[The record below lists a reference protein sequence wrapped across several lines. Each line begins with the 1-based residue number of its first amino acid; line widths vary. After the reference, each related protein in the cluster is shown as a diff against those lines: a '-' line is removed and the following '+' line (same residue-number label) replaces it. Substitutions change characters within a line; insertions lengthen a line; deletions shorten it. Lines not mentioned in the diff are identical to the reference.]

1 MQFGSEPKIW
11 DKRRRLK
18 KERLSRLKQNGKV
31 IPTENIVAALEA
43 VIEPGNNQKQADF
56 LARSLCELNP
66 DKVHDLHM
74 IIPSMSL
81 PEHLDVFEKGIARKL
96 DFSYSGAQSLRTS
109 QLLEDGALE
118 IGAVHTYI
126 ELYSRL
132 YVDLIPDVVL
142 VAAYAA
148 DREGN
153 LYTGPSTED
162 TPALLEAAAFHD
174 GIVIAQVNEIVD
186 DPKDLR
192 RVDIPGS

>member
-1 MQFGSEPKIW
+1 M
-11 DKRRRLK
+11 
-18 KERLSRLKQNGKV
+18 
-31 IPTENIVAALEA
+31 
-43 VIEPGNNQKQADF
+43 
-56 LARSLCELNP
+56 CELNP

-132 YVDLIPDVVL
+132 YVDLIP
-142 VAAYAA
+142 
-148 DREGN
+148 
-153 LYTGPSTED
+153 
-162 TPALLEAAAFHD
+162 
-174 GIVIAQVNEIVD
+174 
-186 DPKDLR
+186 
-192 RVDIPGS
+192 

>member
-43 VIEPGNNQKQADF
+43 VIEPGNKVVLEGNNQKQADF

-96 DFSYSGAQSLRTS
+96 DFSYDYFSAILAQSARGGHSKLLCYILIFCAARAVDASRATS
-109 QLLEDGALE
+109 RFSSIWPQ
-118 IGAVHTYI
+118 
-126 ELYSRL
+126 
-132 YVDLIPDVVL
+132 
-142 VAAYAA
+142 
-148 DREGN
+148 
-153 LYTGPSTED
+153 
-162 TPALLEAAAFHD
+162 
-174 GIVIAQVNEIVD
+174 
-186 DPKDLR
+186 
-192 RVDIPGS
+192 

>member
-43 VIEPGNNQKQADF
+43 VIEPGNKVVLEGNNQKQADF

-96 DFSYSGAQSLRTS
+96 DFSYSAHKASEHHSFLKTVHWKF
-109 QLLEDGALE
+109 
-118 IGAVHTYI
+118 GAVHTYI

-132 YVDLIPDVVL
+132 YVVSSLTLFWLLLMQQTEKAI
-142 VAAYAA
+142 
-148 DREGN
+148 
-153 LYTGPSTED
+153 ST
-162 TPALLEAAAFHD
+162 PVRARK
-174 GIVIAQVNEIVD
+174 I
-186 DPKDLR
+186 LR
-192 RVDIPGS
+192 HCSKQQLSMTAS